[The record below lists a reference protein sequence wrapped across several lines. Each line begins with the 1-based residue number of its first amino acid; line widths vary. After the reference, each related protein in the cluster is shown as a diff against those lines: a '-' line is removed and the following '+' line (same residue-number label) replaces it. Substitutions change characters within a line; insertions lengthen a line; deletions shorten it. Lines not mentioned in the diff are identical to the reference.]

1 MLFDVVAVV
10 HILHLNHRRPNRRLQ
25 DSERSRL
32 RREIQIRFHAY
43 CNCSVFMAKR
53 EVKGGLLD
61 CCNRRRLE
69 LLLFGDD
76 TSVVMS
82 NPDIQTGSKI

>member
-43 CNCSVFMAKR
+43 CKYIVIVAKS

-61 CCNRRRLE
+61 CCDRRRLE
-69 LLLFGDD
+69 LLLLRDDD
-76 TSVVMS
+76 TSVAM
-82 NPDIQTGSKI
+82 K

>member
-10 HILHLNHRRPNRRLQ
+10 HISPSSTFFISITDDRIGACRS
-25 DSERSRL
+25 SERSRL

-43 CNCSVFMAKR
+43 CKYIVIVAKS

-61 CCNRRRLE
+61 CCDRRRLE
-69 LLLFGDD
+69 LLLLRDDD
-76 TSVVMS
+76 TSVAM
-82 NPDIQTGSKI
+82 K